1 MPNVSEVPEVN
12 CYTLLNLGTSST
24 FNTSKIF
31 INLSLSAM
39 NLNDFQIQ
47 RKIQNGDIKEY
58 ERLFVKYYEPLCQF
72 AFKFLKDMDLAED
85 IVQEFF
91 YNFWK
96 NRETFSL
103 KLSLNSYLY
112 QSIRNN
118 SLHYLGHL
126 AIRQKYAETI
136 KSEINEQHFFT
147 ELDEPGLNELNK
159 VIDETLKQLPERCSR
174 IFSMNRF
181 EGKKYK
187 EIAEILSV
195 SIKTVEADMGKA
207 LQVFRNSLKDFKTS

>member
-1 MPNVSEVPEVN
+1 
-12 CYTLLNLGTSST
+12 
-24 FNTSKIF
+24 
-31 INLSLSAM
+31 M

-47 RKIQNGDIKEY
+47 RKIRNGDIKEY
-58 ERLFVKYYEPLCQF
+58 ERLFIKYYEPLCHF

-96 NRETFSL
+96 NRESFSL

-118 SLHYLGHL
+118 ALHFLGHL
-126 AIRQKYAETI
+126 AVRQKYADSVKNEFSQQDI
-136 KSEINEQHFFT
+136 FIEQNEQ
-147 ELDEPGLNELNK
+147 ELNELNET
-159 VIDETLKQLPERCSR
+159 INETLKQLPERCSR

-187 EIAEILSV
+187 EIAEILSI

-207 LQVFRNSLKDFKTS
+207 LQMFRKSLKDYKNTAS